1 MNKDHHKLRD
11 VTMWTTYGKNGGC
24 VHTPISQLDSV
35 HLDNIIA
42 YIKRNPNSLTRKKL
56 PILENEVEYR
66 RVNKPID
73 PVKLL
78 KTFKLGK

>member
-11 VTMWTTYGKNGGC
+11 VIMWTTYGKNGERTN
-24 VHTPISQLDSV
+24 TPISQLDSV

-42 YIKRNPNSLTRKKL
+42 YIKRKPNSFTRSKL
-56 PILENEVEYR
+56 PFLEDEVEYR